1 MNKPHIQHHNEE
13 ALQDADELLTD
24 LKAKRHVPYIN
35 SVIVANG
42 LRDTAK
48 QIMDGFD
55 EGYHTAKLTPGQ
67 RAVFVWAYL
76 EVLTGFIEYSM
87 QANTM
92 PEGISVPK

>member
-1 MNKPHIQHHNEE
+1 MNKTQIQNHNEE
-13 ALQDADELLTD
+13 ALHDADELLTD
-24 LKAKRHVPYIN
+24 LKSKRHVPYIN

-55 EGYHTAKLTPGQ
+55 EGYHTHKLTPYQ
-67 RAVFVWAYL
+67 RVIFVWAYL
-76 EVLTGFIEYSM
+76 EVLSGLIEYSL

-92 PEGISVPK
+92 PEGINVPK